1 MIQYS
6 ETVLIIRE
14 FTAYWM
20 PAFAGMTGTGMGGD
34 FPLRRR
40 RLLRP
45 GIDLADGID
54 HGVEG
59 QHG

>member
-20 PAFAGMTGTGMGGD
+20 PAFRGYDSSMD
-34 FPLRRR
+34 
-40 RLLRP
+40 
-45 GIDLADGID
+45 DLGL
-54 HGVEG
+54 
-59 QHG
+59 QP